1 MLNLENIKVIR
12 NQKEVLNIN
21 SIKFDFSKRYY
32 IYGSPGAG
40 KTTLFETIAG
50 IDRPHAGDVLVEGA
64 SLYNS
69 GFMELSLLRKK
80 MGVMFDLPGLISNQN
95 ILENIKL
102 ALDSK
107 KITFQYPVKDIILN
121 DYLSYFKMED
131 ILEIRPGLRSSEQ
144 KKVAAFIRAI
154 IAKPNFLVFDG
165 FTDFLSG
172 TMKNIKIKFL
182 DELYEKSVGGIF
194 MGKDFENVGLSY
206 DRRYELKNGELHEL

>member
-12 NQKEVLNIN
+12 NQKEVLSIH
-21 SIKFDFSKRYY
+21 SIKFDFNKRYY

-50 IDRPHAGDVLVEGA
+50 IDRPQTGDVLVEGV

-95 ILENIKL
+95 ILENINL
-102 ALDSK
+102 AIESK
-107 KITFQYPVKDIILN
+107 KIIFERPVKDIILN
-121 DYLSYFKMED
+121 DYLSFFYMED
-131 ILEIRPGLRSSEQ
+131 ILEMRPGLLSSEQ
-144 KKVAAFIRAI
+144 KKIAAFIRAI
-154 IAKPNFLVFDG
+154 IAKPSFLIFDG
-165 FTDFLSG
+165 FTDFLNG

-194 MGKDFENVGLSY
+194 MGKDLKDLNLSY
-206 DRRYELKNGELHEL
+206 DCCYELKNGELYEL